1 MTCRL
6 SIHTKL
12 FGPSCPHGVVYSE
25 VGRLQLLNQSHNLD
39 STVEGPQAL
48 VRGKEKKNINV
59 WFALTCLMSIS
70 LPLVCVRVIMGVEV
84 A

>member
-48 VRGKEKKNINV
+48 VRGKEKKRK
-59 WFALTCLMSIS
+59 IS
-70 LPLVCVRVIMGVEV
+70 MFGLH
-84 A
+84 